1 MTLNREKTTWVTYIQ
16 MGTFGWFFFILG
28 PCLVLYGDEFGLS
41 AVETSL
47 HMSVMSLAAALSG
60 FLVPIIVRKTSRG
73 LAMRLSALTFI
84 AAIFTL
90 VLANSIVISMLGC
103 FAVGLAAT
111 GVVSSITSF
120 LDQKHDTYST
130 AAISEANTFG
140 AIGGIFGPLFVGF
153 VVSAG
158 FGWRVGMLLAAIA
171 FVLIEVFRGPISA
184 FNVQKNQVH
193 KSEHGKLSSDYWWA
207 WALLITTA
215 GPELMIMLWSAKL
228 LQTQGGLD
236 DGASVAAISSLSVG
250 YIISRTLISY
260 FSRSM
265 SNEFLLKI
273 GFAIPLVFFW
283 VFWVSPSGI
292 TMLFALGVCGLGLG
306 MHWPLAIGRAV
317 QAGFNNPDKASAV
330 AAYATGGSGI
340 VLPFA
345 LGAISEAVGLKNA
358 FLLVPMV
365 LLAGLVMLYLHPIE
379 AKKIS

>member
-1 MTLNREKTTWVTYIQ
+1 VTFKREKTTWITYIQ

-28 PCLVLYGDEFGLS
+28 PCLVLYGDEFGLTP
-41 AVETSL
+41 VQVSL
-47 HMSVMSLAAALSG
+47 HMSMMSLAAALSG
-60 FLVPIIVRKTSRG
+60 FIVPIVVRKTSRG
-73 LAMRLSALTFI
+73 IAMRISAITFI
-84 AAIFTL
+84 VAILAL
-90 VLANSIVISMLGC
+90 VLANSIFLSMLGC

-120 LDQKHDTYST
+120 LDQKHDAYST

-140 AIGGIFGPLFVGF
+140 AVGGIFGPLFVGF

-158 FGWRVGMLLAAIA
+158 FGWRVGMLLASVV
-171 FVLIEVFRGPISA
+171 FVFIELFRGPLSG
-184 FNVQKNQVH
+184 FNVK
-193 KSEHGKLSSDYWWA
+193 KSQAENHEHGKLSRDYWWA

-228 LQTQGGLD
+228 LQTQGGLE
-236 DGASVAAISSLSVG
+236 DGASVAAISSLSIG
-250 YIISRTLISY
+250 YIISRTVISY
-260 FSRSM
+260 LSRSM

-273 GFAIPLVFFW
+273 GFGIPLVFFW
-283 VFWVSPSGI
+283 IFWASPSGI
-292 TMLFALGVCGLGLG
+292 TMLIALGACGLGLG

-345 LGAISEAVGLKNA
+345 LGAISEAAGLKNA
-358 FLLVPMV
+358 FLLVPVV
-365 LLAGLVMLYLHPIE
+365 LLAGLVMLFLHPIE
-379 AKKIS
+379 SKK